1 MTQPLILNSSNPA
14 EEEPQQM
21 SFEALRCKAD
31 DYSPFVQS
39 SEKYTV
45 TKPCLGDGIN
55 IIDCHHPL
63 REVFIKDAGGL
74 DMATKTLR
82 RPATSM
88 PSYIQVVPRELF
100 SRPATLIT
108 NKIVGVSLK
117 DIFNKQLKLRNGFYQ
132 VPKNLDI
139 NQAVLSNPIFKGKK
153 VVLLSG
159 GIDALLEHLWWR
171 RHEINLFDKIA
182 DMGFYAVSGINF
194 SVFKGEC
201 PLAHAININKSL
213 VYCQELDRRGVSTIP
228 HVYAVNDD
236 QRQRWAIF
244 LNDRPNIKLVAL
256 NAQLQ
261 RSQVSAAVDAQTIR
275 YLLEHTSVNV
285 ILQGRRRILPQDL
298 SGSDRISIAS
308 YGQLKT
314 LAITQGDRL
323 TQYFRPENQVDGEA
337 SGYRFKFNDGLTEP
351 L

>member
-1 MTQPLILNSSNPA
+1 MRPLISNSSNPV
-14 EEEPQQM
+14 EETPQQT
-21 SFEALRCKAD
+21 SFEALLCRAD
-31 DYSPFVQS
+31 DFSPFIQI

-45 TKPCLGDGIN
+45 LKPCLGGGIN
-55 IIDCHHPL
+55 IIDCRHPL
-63 REVFIKDAGGL
+63 RDTFIEDAGGL
-74 DMATKTLR
+74 DMSTKTLR
-82 RPATSM
+82 RSVTGM
-88 PSYIQVVPRELF
+88 PPYIQVVPRELF

-108 NKIVGVSLK
+108 DRIVGISLK

-132 VPKNLDI
+132 VPKDLDI
-139 NQAVLSNPIFKGKK
+139 NRAVLGNPIFKGKK

-182 DMGFYAVSGINF
+182 DMGFYAVTGINF

-213 VYCQELDRRGVSTIP
+213 VYCQELDRRGVSMVP

-236 QRQRWAIF
+236 QRQRWATF
-244 LNDRPNIKLVAL
+244 LNGRPIIKLVAL

-261 RSQVSAAVDAQTIR
+261 RSQSSAAVDTQTIR
-275 YLLEHTSVNV
+275 YLLAHTSVNV
-285 ILQGRRRILPQDL
+285 ILQGRRRILPEDL
-298 SGSDRISIAS
+298 FNSDRIHLAS

-323 TQYFRPENQVDGEA
+323 SQYFQSESQDDGEA
-337 SGYRFKFNDGLTEP
+337 ADYAFDLGDGLTEP